1 MRYRISPAGA
11 ETPVQSSID
20 LVTSTVWLTIFVG
33 LALVLMGVHGRQHW
47 LQFWGGLTCLCCA
60 AYFLREVF
68 GWLRV

>member
-47 LQFWGGLTCLCCA
+47 LQFWGGLTCLC
-60 AYFLREVF
+60 
-68 GWLRV
+68 

>member
-1 MRYRISPAGA
+1 MRYRIRPSGTDIPA
-11 ETPVQSSID
+11 QNSID
-20 LVTSTVWLTIFVG
+20 FVTSTVWLTLFVG
-33 LALVLMGVHGRQHW
+33 IALVVMGFHGRQRW